1 MYLPRTYEKLYC
13 TISPEVSKILR
24 YTQTDSLKSCYFDI
38 RIYYFQIR
46 SREWIHPGNKR
57 TKFNALITTYE
68 ILLKD
73 KDDLSAISWAVLLVD
88 EAHRL
93 KNDDSLLYK
102 TLVTFDANHT
112 VLVTGME
119 RSKLLWLR
127 ISQVFYGV
135 FRSLMGKRQLAF
147 FTCINQID
155 GNHCHVFFK
164 FLAYLMM

>member
-1 MYLPRTYEKLYC
+1 MNVLTYIGDSTSRT
-13 TISPEVSKILR
+13 I
-24 YTQTDSLKSCYFDI
+24 
-38 RIYYFQIR
+38 IR

-112 VLVTGME
+112 VLVTGTPPRRSPRGGRTPANGAAEAE
-119 RSKLLWLR
+119 RSSRRRGNPEPAETVGLWSETLKVHR
-127 ISQVFYGV
+127 GADCLARGSGAGKAKRGEGV
-135 FRSLMGKRQLAF
+135 G
-147 FTCINQID
+147 D
-155 GNHCHVFFK
+155 GG
-164 FLAYLMM
+164 FLAVRE

>member
-1 MYLPRTYEKLYC
+1 MILEFGGLKTCIEIIQLKLKRIGNGMIFKRLTNRLELPLKFI
-13 TISPEVSKILR
+13 TI
-24 YTQTDSLKSCYFDI
+24 
-38 RIYYFQIR
+38 QIR

-57 TKFNALITTYE
+57 TKFNALLTTYE

-112 VLVTGME
+112 VLVTG
-119 RSKLLWLR
+119 RN
-127 ISQVFYGV
+127 I
-135 FRSLMGKRQLAF
+135 
-147 FTCINQID
+147 
-155 GNHCHVFFK
+155 
-164 FLAYLMM
+164 